1 MVVMAESFY
10 NIYMDWWWN
19 NVIDFKIIGKR
30 IQKARNAMGFTQE
43 TLSEKIGVSTNYL
56 SKVEGGHERP
66 NLELLGKISATA
78 DISLAEL
85 LTGVVEER
93 RYLQK
98 DIADIL
104 DSCSP
109 EKTRLIY
116 DVILRISQYD

>member
-1 MVVMAESFY
+1 M
-10 NIYMDWWWN
+10 
-19 NVIDFKIIGKR
+19 IDFRIIGKR
-30 IQKARNAMGFTQE
+30 IQKARNACGFTQE
-43 TLSEKIGVSTNYL
+43 ALSEKIGVSTNYL

-66 NLELLGKISATA
+66 NLELLGKISVAT
-78 DISLAEL
+78 DVSLPEL

-93 RYLQK
+93 QYLHK

-116 DVILRISQYD
+116 DVILRISQYN